1 MSGPVYAKRN
11 VAILVTS
18 QMLFMIASI
27 TVMTL
32 SGVVGAHLSP
42 DPALATLPIAMM
54 MLGTVV
60 STLPASLFMKKVGR
74 RLGFWLESPW
84 VVSVEACSVS
94 LQLLWIP
101 SGYLQQVICC

>member
-1 MSGPVYAKRN
+1 MSSFVHEKRN
-11 VAILVTS
+11 VALLVFS

-32 SGVVGAHLSP
+32 SGVVGAQLSP
-42 DPALATLPIAMM
+42 DPALATLPIALM

-74 RLGFWLESPW
+74 RLGFLVGAAVGVVVWAAAWLVLSALLWTPSGCLPW
-84 VVSVEACSVS
+84 V
-94 LQLLWIP
+94 I
-101 SGYLQQVICC
+101 